1 VNEASK
7 MRNLLIVDDELSV
20 RESFRMIFKN
30 EFHVFL
36 AGSGKEAL
44 DLLEKEDIDIV
55 LLDLLMPDIGGM
67 EILKNLKKKG
77 EKPLVI
83 VITAIRSVKTA
94 VEAMKLGAYDY
105 ITKPFDIEEVRMIV
119 SKASQ
124 TLKLQ
129 EEVNFLRKE
138 VYKRYG
144 IENLIGKSKAM
155 QEVFS
160 LISRVAD
167 TDSTVLVTGE
177 SGTGKELVSRA
188 IHYHSKRRNRPFIP
202 VYCATIPETL
212 FESELFGYEKGA
224 FTGATSSKPGL
235 FSLADGG
242 TLFLDE
248 IGDMPYHIQTKL
260 LRVIEEKEFIP
271 VGGTK
276 PKKINVRIIAATNK
290 NLEKLVEEGKF
301 REDLYYRIN
310 VVPIHLPP
318 LRERKEDIPLLVEY
332 FLEKYSQEVGCVP
345 KRVSPETME
354 ILCNYLWPGNVREL
368 ENTMERLVVLFR
380 ETEEIKPYH
389 LPENIRKDIGEK
401 EFHFPSSEGITLEEA
416 VNSLEKEMILKALE
430 KTGGVQTQAAKL
442 LGTTRRIL
450 RYKMEKLGIEYPSRR
465 NRIEK

>member
-1 VNEASK
+1 

-30 EFHVFL
+30 EFNVFL

-83 VITAIRSVKTA
+83 VITAVRSVKTA

-105 ITKPFDIEEVRMIV
+105 ITKPFDIEEVRIIV
-119 SKASQ
+119 RKASQ

-155 QEVFS
+155 QEVFL

-167 TDSTVLVTGE
+167 TDSTVLITGE

-188 IHYHSKRRNRPFIP
+188 IHYNSKRQNRPFVP

-248 IGDMPYHIQTKL
+248 IGDMPYHVQTKL

-318 LRERKEDIPLLVEY
+318 LRERREDIPLLVEY

-345 KRVSPETME
+345 KRVSPEAME

-389 LPENIRKDIGEK
+389 LPENIRKDTGEK
-401 EFHFPSSEGITLEEA
+401 EFHFPSPESATLEEA

-465 NRIEK
+465 K